1 MNVKGP
7 CVAAGAAD
15 AKCSAELP
23 WLIVDVDYQG
33 AGHEEYAFRNEAFG
47 PVLHAPA
54 ARPPLPCIC
63 SVLARVG
70 GGCECL

>member
-1 MNVKGP
+1 MKGP

-54 ARPPLPCIC
+54 ARPPPSLH
-63 SVLARVG
+63 LQRARARGRQV
-70 GGCECL
+70 